1 MRRESGILLSVASL
15 PSRYGIGCF
24 SKEAYEFV
32 DQLKA
37 AGQSYWQILPLGP
50 TSYGDSPYQSFSTF
64 AGNPYYISLEDLI
77 DEGLLTRE
85 ECEAAD
91 LGDDAGLV
99 DYEKLYENRFPL
111 LRKAYERSG
120 AGNDREFL
128 RFKAENAWWLDDYAL
143 YMAVKARF
151 DQAAWTQWAK
161 DIRLRWQNALDYY
174 RRELYFDIEFH
185 QYLQYLFMSQWNRL
199 KAYANSRGI
208 RIVGDIPI
216 YVALDSADAWAN
228 PELFQLDE
236 NNAPQAVAGCP
247 PDGFSATGQ
256 LWGNPL
262 YRWDYHRQTG
272 YGWWIKRLSYCYR
285 LYDVVRIDHFR
296 GFDQYF
302 SIPAGAENAVGGH
315 WEQGPGIELFR
326 RVKEALGD
334 KEIIAEDLG
343 YVTDSVRRLVAET
356 GYPGM
361 KVLEFAFDSR
371 DSGCASDYLPHNY
384 PENCVAYT
392 GTHDNETI
400 AGWFES
406 IKPEEQKLARDY
418 LCDHYTPVE
427 ELHLPFISLVM
438 RSQARMCIIP
448 LQDYLGLGNDCRINT
463 PSTVGENWR
472 WRLVPGQV
480 SEAVIEEIGMV
491 TRRYGRWNWD

>member
-1 MRRESGILLSVASL
+1 MRRESGILLSIASL

-64 AGNPYYISLEDLI
+64 AGNPYYISLEALV
-77 DEGLLTRE
+77 DEGLLARE

-91 LGDDAGLV
+91 LGADAGLV

-111 LRKAYERSG
+111 LRKAYERSK
-120 AGNDREFL
+120 AGNDLEFL

-151 DQAAWTQWAK
+151 DQTAWTQWAE

-216 YVALDSADAWAN
+216 YVALDSADAWAS

-236 NNAPQAVAGCP
+236 NNVPKAVAGCP

-272 YGWWIKRLSYCYR
+272 YEWWIKRLSYCYR

-315 WEQGPGIELFR
+315 WEQGPGIDLFR
-326 RVKEALGD
+326 RVKEALGE

-491 TRRYGRWNWD
+491 TRRYGRWNWE